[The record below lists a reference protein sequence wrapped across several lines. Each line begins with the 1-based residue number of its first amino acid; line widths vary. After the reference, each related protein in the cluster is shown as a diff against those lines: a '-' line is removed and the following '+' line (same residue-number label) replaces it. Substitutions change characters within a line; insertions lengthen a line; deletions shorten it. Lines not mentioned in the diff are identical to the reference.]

1 MADTQS
7 CVTICTENDCKAD
20 ILVLILNICKSVIL
34 VAGKPVVNPL
44 MPNSDL

>member
-34 VAGKPVVNPL
+34 VAGKPVVKQITGNH
-44 MPNSDL
+44 